1 MLFVVL
7 MNLKNS
13 PRGFFGGVIVFSK
26 KKKNSEFTIQ
36 IERKIEEKMKKKKNE
51 KKKYFSR

>member
-1 MLFVVL
+1 

-13 PRGFFGGVIVFSK
+13 PRGFFGGVIVFTK
-26 KKKNSEFTIQ
+26 IKFFNEFTIQ
-36 IERKIEEKMKKKKNE
+36 IERKIEEKMKKKNE